1 MCTLVSWLLLYQG
14 IHGMLAGGAGGGG
27 GGGFCGTPCGF
38 SGTPWVL
45 LGDPDWRGSFHE
57 CVTVDTSE
65 LF

>member
-1 MCTLVSWLLLYQG
+1 MACLLEVLVVVEEEVFGVPLVDFQVPLGS
-14 IHGMLAGGAGGGG
+14 
-27 GGGFCGTPCGF
+27 
-38 SGTPWVL
+38 SG